1 MGKTFKNIHACAIGR
16 LPVNG
21 DKIPQWIR
29 AHGGTFS
36 KDVTED
42 VTHLITT
49 KETFEK
55 NVEAVQKAKLLETVK
70 IVTYDWLEDSLQSKT
85 RKPKPEGV
93 YLLANLPNKEK
104 KKQRRAAKVQTRQLK
119 AKDKS
124 SAPGNDS
131 SNLKTRTRKGKALNA
146 ANYHVY
152 VDQAT
157 GETYSATI
165 YRQLSRNNTRE
176 KFQIKVHESNDVP
189 HTYATQAKYSRT
201 GKSTDEMLA
210 PPGSDENTAIAAFRD
225 FFVSK
230 TGKNWENRLDGIPV
244 PPKQDGDGKELPV
257 HEGWFYYETGRSL
270 LSNFLRQGETRSSA
284 ASQCAEQIAVGSN
297 SDDHGPLTPPD
308 SKDGS
313 VEDQT

>member
-1 MGKTFKNIHACAIGR
+1 MGKTFQKIHACAIGR
-16 LPVNG
+16 FSVNG

-36 KDVTED
+36 KDVTEN

-70 IVTYDWLEDSLQSKT
+70 IVTYDWPEDSLQCKT
-85 RKPKPEGV
+85 RKPKLEGA
-93 YLLANLPNKEK
+93 YLLANHSNKER
-104 KKQRRAAKVQTRQLK
+104 KKQRRAAKVQTRQMK
-119 AKDKS
+119 TKDKS

-131 SNLKTRTRKGKALNA
+131 SQPKSRASKEKALTA
-146 ANYHVY
+146 SNYHVY
-152 VDQAT
+152 VDKGT

-165 YRQLSRNNTRE
+165 YRHLSQNNKRE

-189 HTYATQAKYSRT
+189 HIYTTQAKYCRT
-201 GKSTDEMLA
+201 GKSTSEFLA
-210 PPGSDENTAIAAFRD
+210 PLGSDQNTAIAAFKD
-225 FFVSK
+225 FFAAK
-230 TGKNWENRLDGIPV
+230 TGKNWEYRLDGIPM
-244 PPKQDGDGKELPV
+244 PPKQDVDGKQLPA

-270 LSNFLRQGETRSSA
+270 LSDFLRQGETQSSA
-284 ASQCAEQIAVGSN
+284 AGQGAEQTAVGSN
-297 SDDHGPLTPPD
+297 NDDHGPLTPPGG
-308 SKDGS
+308 KDEF

>member
-1 MGKTFKNIHACAIGR
+1 MGKTFKHIHACAIGKF
-16 LPVNG
+16 PVNG

-29 AHGGTFS
+29 AHGGAFS
-36 KDVTED
+36 KEVTED

-49 KETFEK
+49 KDTFEK

-85 RKPKPEGV
+85 RKPKPEGA
-93 YLLANLPNKEK
+93 YLLANVSNKEK

-119 AKDKS
+119 AKNKP

-131 SNLKTRTRKGKALNA
+131 SKPNSRTSKGKALTA
-146 ANYHVY
+146 ANYHIY
-152 VDQAT
+152 VDKST

-165 YRQLSRNNTRE
+165 YRHLSRNNTRE

-201 GKSTDEMLA
+201 GKSTDDVLA
-210 PPGSDENTAIAAFRD
+210 PPGSDQNTAITAFRD
-225 FFVSK
+225 FFAAK
-230 TGKNWENRLDGIPV
+230 TGKDWECRLDGILV
-244 PPKQDGDGKELPV
+244 PPKQDVDGKELPP

-270 LSNFLRQGETRSSA
+270 LSNFLRQVETRTFCS
-284 ASQCAEQIAVGSN
+284 
-297 SDDHGPLTPPD
+297 GP
-308 SKDGS
+308 GC
-313 VEDQT
+313 